1 MYEYDNAGNI
11 TAKKKYAFT
20 TGTLGTVQTT
30 YTYSY
35 NDSSWGDLLTSYD
48 STTIVYDEIG
58 NPVRIGN
65 YNAANDAWWDGY
77 DLTWVGRQL
86 MSYTAFYRYEADE
99 ELSYRTPV
107 TFTYNADGI
116 RTGKT
121 TYGYEHKYYLDGTQI
136 TAEMWT
142 QNNVEYLLYYLYDEN
157 GAPIGMQYR
166 TSNYAS
172 GVFDFFFFD
181 KNLQGDVIGIYNA
194 DGEKICTYTYDA
206 WGICNIALT
215 SGTSSLE
222 RSIAVTY
229 NPFRYRG
236 YYYDTETG
244 LYYLQSRYYNPE
256 WGRFINADEI
266 AYLGLNDQ
274 LKGYNLYSYC
284 ANNPISYFDTTGNFL
299 GTLIGAVVGG
309 AFGAI
314 TAAISGKSGD
324 EIWASTVNGM
334 IAGAASGL
342 AADVIA
348 LTGGSAAVVVGAY
361 AAAGAAGSFIGTL
374 AENSI
379 NGEDITSTEVLVE
392 AGVDALWGGT
402 FGALGGLMTGPV
414 TSLMDD
420 AVQHAGKRLL
430 ARGGVTVG
438 YAVKK
443 ALKKELKNVGPVCVE
458 EFLSNFNSWYFR
470 ENFENQFG

>member
-1 MYEYDNAGNI
+1 
-11 TAKKKYAFT
+11 
-20 TGTLGTVQTT
+20 
-30 YTYSY
+30 
-35 NDSSWGDLLTSYD
+35 
-48 STTIVYDEIG
+48 
-58 NPVRIGN
+58 
-65 YNAANDAWWDGY
+65 
-77 DLTWVGRQL
+77 

-121 TYGYEHKYYLDGTQI
+121 TYGYGHKYYLDGTQV

-256 WGRFINADEI
+256 WGRFLNADSC
-266 AYLGLNDQ
+266 
-274 LKGYNLYSYC
+274 LYSSMLGFNMFVYC
-284 ANNPISYFDTTGNFL
+284 NNNPVNYIDPYGDDAT
-299 GTLIGAVVGG
+299 AVLEWWMAIGG
-309 AFGAI
+309 AISLVDGPLPVI
-314 TAAISGKSGD
+314 DIIVIGGAAIIYACNYD
-324 EIWASTVNGM
+324 EINNYVQSTTDGIWN
-334 IAGAASGL
+334 AAEEAPSSTSGEKEKTPEHSL
-342 AADVIA
+342 P
-348 LTGGSAAVVVGAY
+348 TEG
-361 AAAGAAGSFIGTL
+361 
-374 AENSI
+374 EPNS
-379 NGEDITSTEVLVE
+379 D
-392 AGVDALWGGT
+392 
-402 FGALGGLMTGPV
+402 
-414 TSLMDD
+414 
-420 AVQHAGKRLL
+420 
-430 ARGGVTVG
+430 
-438 YAVKK
+438 
-443 ALKKELKNVGPVCVE
+443 KELYDKDGLKQTRHYGSDGKDEYDIDYRHPDPKNTH
-458 EFLSNFNSWYFR
+458 
-470 ENFENQFG
+470 QFPHRHNWDWSKNPPRSEPIEIFKEIVP

>member
-20 TGTLGTVQTT
+20 TGTLGAVQAT

-65 YNAANDAWWDGY
+65 YNAANDVWWDGY

-86 MSYTAFYRYEADE
+86 MSYTAFYRYDADE

-157 GAPIGMQYR
+157 GAPIGLQYR
-166 TSNYAS
+166 TSDYAS
-172 GVFDFFFFD
+172 GIFDFFFFD
-181 KNLQGDVIGIYNA
+181 KNLQGDIIGIYNA

-215 SGTSSLE
+215 SGISSLE
-222 RSIAVTY
+222 RNVAVTY

-256 WGRFINADEI
+256 WGRFLNADGYVNANGDI
-266 AYLGLNDQ
+266 IGFNIFAYCG
-274 LKGYNLYSYC
+274 
-284 ANNPISYFDTTGNFL
+284 NNPIIGIDPTGKWTFSTGFQFSAFLFAGVSFSICLSFDSEGNIAIQTTKANVFEPNAG
-299 GTLIGAVVGG
+299 VVL
-309 AFGAI
+309 
-314 TAAISGKSGD
+314 
-324 EIWASTVNGM
+324 
-334 IAGAASGL
+334 GAASIGVSTYSTYTYLDTIDELEGITYNIGGTIPVINLGL
-342 AADVIA
+342 EANMTSDYE
-348 LTGGSAAVVVGAY
+348 LVGAT
-361 AAAGAAGSFIGTL
+361 ASTGIG
-374 AENSI
+374 I
-379 NGEDITSTEVLVE
+379 
-392 AGVDALWGGT
+392 GVDVHFSATKTTTIGKFNIVDAAKNLWE
-402 FGALGGLMTGPV
+402 
-414 TSLMDD
+414 
-420 AVQHAGKRLL
+420 KIK
-430 ARGGVTVG
+430 GVFT
-438 YAVKK
+438 
-443 ALKKELKNVGPVCVE
+443 
-458 EFLSNFNSWYFR
+458 W
-470 ENFENQFG
+470 